1 MTIGLTG
8 IAKSY
13 GTTRVLGRIDLAV
26 EEGEFLTLVGPSGCG
41 KSTLL
46 RIMAGL
52 EAPDAGTITLRGAD
66 VTGRRAAERD
76 LAMVFQ
82 SYALYPHLTVRAN
95 MMTPLVL
102 RKLTRLGRLPLVG
115 PLASRAERRTLAAQV
130 EEVARTL
137 RIEPLL
143 DRKPGQLSGGQRQ
156 RVALG
161 RAMVRRPAA
170 FLMDEP
176 LSNLDAALRVHM
188 RAELAELHRRL
199 GRTFV
204 YVTHDQ
210 AEALTM
216 SSRVAVMKDGR
227 ILQIAPPAEVYAAP
241 ASVEVAEFVG
251 SPAINLLAGER
262 DAAGAV
268 TLEGAPLRIRLGG
281 GRPGPVTLGLRPEQL
296 APVSEARAGALAGT
310 LRHAENLGADAFL
323 HLDRQGAALIVRVD
337 SAAAAG
343 LAPGAR
349 VHVAIV
355 KGRPLVFAPGGAR
368 IDAAPA
374 LEAA

>member
-1 MTIGLTG
+1 MG

-13 GTTRVLGRIDLAV
+13 GGMPVLGGVDLDV
-26 EEGEFLTLVGPSGCG
+26 REGEFLTLVGPSGCG

-52 EAPDAGTITLRGAD
+52 EAPDSGTVTLRGED
-66 VTGRRAAERD
+66 VTGRRAADRD

-82 SYALYPHLTVRAN
+82 SYALYPHLTVREN

-102 RKLTRLGRLPLVG
+102 RELTGLGRLPLIG
-115 PLASRAERRTLAAQV
+115 PLASRARRRTLAAQV
-130 EEVARTL
+130 EDVADTL

-156 RVALG
+156 RAALG

-199 GRTFV
+199 DRTFV

-216 SSRVAVMKDGR
+216 SSRVAVMKAGR
-227 ILQIAPPAEVYAAP
+227 ILQIAPPAEVYARP

-251 SPAINLLAGER
+251 SPAINLLPGER

-268 TLEGAPLRIRLGG
+268 TINGAPLSVRLAT
-281 GRPGPVTLGLRPEQL
+281 GRPEPVTLGLRPEQL
-296 APVSEARAGALAGT
+296 APVSEPRPGTLTGT
-310 LRHAENLGADAFL
+310 LRHMENLGADAFL
-323 HLDRQGAALIVRVD
+323 HLDRDGAPLIVRAD
-337 SAAAAG
+337 PAAAAR

-349 VHVAIV
+349 VNAAIV
-355 KGRPLVFAPGGAR
+355 KGWPLVFASGGER
-368 IDAAPA
+368 IDPVTASVAA
-374 LEAA
+374 